1 MQRHFKASLSLLA
14 ALVIFLSVTPSQVK
28 AEELE
33 IVGTGDGVKVLNA
46 LGAAFTKG
54 HPGVKI
60 FIPESIGSDGG
71 INMVGKGE
79 RTLGRVARTI
89 KDEEKGYNLHYVAF
103 AKVPVV
109 FFVHLSN
116 QVKNLTTQQASDIF
130 SGKIT
135 NWKEVGGKDAP
146 ISAIRRENDDS
157 SLKVLRKSLPGFA
170 NLAFSDHALLAETTP
185 AAFKQVESNPL
196 AIGFGP
202 LDVAKNSKVQT
213 LSLDRRLPTFPDY
226 PTVNTLGFVFKKAN
240 FDGTLKDFVEYATSA
255 AVAPVITAAGGLPL
269 LMPR

>member
-1 MQRHFKASLSLLA
+1 MQRHLKASLSLLA
-14 ALVIFLSVTPSQVK
+14 ALVFFLSVTPSRVK

-46 LGAAFTKG
+46 LGAAYGKS
-54 HPGVKI
+54 HPGVEI
-60 FIPESIGSDGG
+60 SIPESIGSEGG
-71 INMVGKGE
+71 IKMVGKGE
-79 RTLGRVARTI
+79 RTLGRVARAI
-89 KDEEKGYNLHYVAF
+89 KEEEKSYNLQYVAF

-109 FFVHLSN
+109 FFVHLTN
-116 QVKNLTTQQASDIF
+116 QVKNLTTQQVCDIY

-135 NWKEVGGKDAP
+135 NWKDVGGKDAP
-146 ISAIRRENDDS
+146 ISVIRRENDDS
-157 SLKVLRKSLPGFA
+157 SLKVLRKSLTGFA
-170 NLAFSDHALLAETTP
+170 NLAITSHSLLAETTP
-185 AAFKQVESNPL
+185 AAFKQVETNPL

-202 LDVAKNSKVQT
+202 HDVAKNSKVQT

-240 FDGTLKDFVEYATSA
+240 FDGTVKNFIEYATSA
-255 AVAPVITAAGGLPL
+255 AAAPVITAAGGLPL